1 MFIDVHCHLDLLEN
15 LENVLDNSRDKKVEK
30 IVSAGVDIETNRK
43 MLKMSKEHKEIDCVL
58 GIYPDEALKLSDE
71 KIEEEINFIR
81 ANKNK
86 IIGIGEV
93 GMDFSKGEKDRGRQ
107 LKIFEKFIVLS
118 LELNKPIIIHS
129 RKAEVECIEALEK
142 LGAKKVLIHYFSGSM
157 KLVDRIIKNDWF
169 LSTPTCVKRSEHFQN
184 LIKIVPIKQL
194 LCETDSPYSH
204 PDKKFPNEPANV
216 VESYKKIA
224 EIKNINLKKVEEILG
239 NNFKTLFGKA

>member
-93 GMDFSKGEKDRGRQ
+93 GVDFSKGEKDRGRQ
-107 LKIFEKFIVLS
+107 LKIFEKFIALS
-118 LELNKPIIIHS
+118 LELNKPIIVHS
-129 RKAEVECIEALEK
+129 RKAEVECIEALDK